1 MNESFRRWCLLL
13 CANLVTSVA
22 TYLLAYAAMFVMG
35 MKGSPVILI
44 QWLFFVSVIFFSALQ
59 IWLSKKVEF
68 YVEDA
73 GVRHFALAGLL
84 LAIPEVF
91 LALLLAP
98 NLWIFATVLF
108 YAVICNASF
117 GYFLKRFSRHC

>member
-22 TYLLAYAAMFVMG
+22 TYLLAYAAMVVMG
-35 MKGSPVILI
+35 MKGSPVIHI
-44 QWLFFVSVIFFSALQ
+44 QWLFFGSMIFFSALQ
-59 IWLSKKVEF
+59 IWLSKKVEL

-73 GVRHFALAGLL
+73 GVRHFALAGFIV
-84 LAIPEVF
+84 AIPALF

-98 NLWIFATVLF
+98 VLWMFVSVLF
-108 YAVICNASF
+108 YAVLCNATF